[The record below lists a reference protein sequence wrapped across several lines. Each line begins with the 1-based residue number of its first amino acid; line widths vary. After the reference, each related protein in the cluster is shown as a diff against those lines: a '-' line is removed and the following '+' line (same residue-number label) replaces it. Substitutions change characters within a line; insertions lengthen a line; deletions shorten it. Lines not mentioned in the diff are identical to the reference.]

1 MRIRPFLHLKINIKN
16 ADNTLIN
23 VVSTGAVR
31 LDKRAEAPGL
41 HKTGNFSKL
50 TDNSKVALAA

>member
-1 MRIRPFLHLKINIKN
+1 MIDFPAIRSEFSLQYGAAL
-16 ADNTLIN
+16 
-23 VVSTGAVR
+23 VSTGAVR